1 MFINYSFSKKHH
13 FNLNLMKT
21 IVPYLLIGLLL
32 SSCREEFLNFNLD
45 SFDEGS
51 RKITEQA
58 KPGTGTTTGEP
69 IIFLTGNG
77 ADVSRSTTAGI
88 ALIGGAESD
97 TPAEMAA
104 FQFLVSKSG
113 GGDFVVLR
121 SSGSDGYNPYI
132 YTTIGGVNSVRTL
145 LITSRAQADHATTLS
160 LVQNA
165 EAIFIA
171 GGDQSDYLNY
181 WKDTKL
187 ETAINEAVNIRKVPI
202 GGTSAGLAILGS
214 HYYGSTAGSVL
225 SKDALANPYHKNMAG
240 LGGNDFLSVNHM
252 QNIITD
258 SHYGE
263 RTRQGRHFTFMARL
277 VKDFGLSSIQ
287 VKGIGVDE
295 ATAVLVE
302 SDGSSKVYG
311 AGKAYFL
318 KSNGGQPEVCVSR
331 KALTWNNNGQAVGA
345 YIIPGTSSGSNT
357 FDLTTWT
364 GTGGTSQNWSANT
377 GIFSMN

>member
-1 MFINYSFSKKHH
+1 MFINYSISKIHH
-13 FNLNLMKT
+13 FNRGVMKT
-21 IVPYLLIGLLL
+21 ILPFLLIGLLL
-32 SSCREEFLNFNLD
+32 VSCREEFLNFNLE

-58 KPGTGTTTGEP
+58 KPGGGGTTGEP
-69 IIFLTGNG
+69 IVFLTGG
-77 ADVSRSTTAGI
+77 PADVSRSTTAGI

-104 FQFLVSKSG
+104 FKFLVAKSG

-121 SSGSDGYNPYI
+121 SSGADGYNSYV
-132 YTTIGGVNSVRTL
+132 YTTVGGVNSVRTL

-160 LVQNA
+160 IVQNA

-171 GGDQSDYLNY
+171 GGDQSAYLNY

-187 ETAINEAVNIRKVPI
+187 EAAINDAVNIRKVPI

-214 HYYGSTAGSVL
+214 HYYGSTAGSLL
-225 SKDALANPYHKNMAG
+225 STEALSNPYHKNMAG
-240 LGGNDFLSVNHM
+240 LGGNDFLSVDYLN
-252 QNIITD
+252 NVITD

-295 ATAVLVE
+295 ATVVLVE

-318 KSNGGQPEVCVSR
+318 KSNGGQPEVCLSR
-331 KALTWNNNGQAVGA
+331 KALTWNNIGQAVGA
-345 YIIPGTSSGSNT
+345 YIVPGTQLGSNT
-357 FDLTTWT
+357 FDLTTWS
-364 GTGGTSQNWSANT
+364 GTGGTSQNWSANA
-377 GIFSMN
+377 GVFSMN